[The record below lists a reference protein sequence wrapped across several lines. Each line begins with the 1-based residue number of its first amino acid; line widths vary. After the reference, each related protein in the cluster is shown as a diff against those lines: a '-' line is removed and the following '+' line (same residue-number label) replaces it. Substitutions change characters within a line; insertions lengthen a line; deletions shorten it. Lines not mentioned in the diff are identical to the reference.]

1 MVSLYKMHRINVG
14 AINNNNNNK
23 KNRLTLYE
31 IVTVASST
39 VLCLMLLP
47 LRTDR
52 FFKRPVT
59 FPAILVVGSPS
70 LAVFRL
76 FNLSLLGFLW
86 LIGRSHLNVNLR
98 GGAVS
103 LFLMGIRT

>member
-1 MVSLYKMHRINVG
+1 
-14 AINNNNNNK
+14 
-23 KNRLTLYE
+23 
-31 IVTVASST
+31 
-39 VLCLMLLP
+39 MLLP

-59 FPAILVVGSPS
+59 FPAILFVGSPS

-76 FNLSLLGFLW
+76 VNLSLLGFLL

-98 GGAVS
+98 GAAVS
-103 LFLMGIRT
+103 LF

>member
-1 MVSLYKMHRINVG
+1 
-14 AINNNNNNK
+14 
-23 KNRLTLYE
+23 
-31 IVTVASST
+31 
-39 VLCLMLLP
+39 MLLP

-52 FFKRPVT
+52 FFT

-76 FNLSLLGFLW
+76 VNLSLLGFLL

-98 GGAVS
+98 GAAVS
-103 LFLMGIRT
+103 LL

>member
-1 MVSLYKMHRINVG
+1 
-14 AINNNNNNK
+14 
-23 KNRLTLYE
+23 
-31 IVTVASST
+31 
-39 VLCLMLLP
+39 MLLP

-98 GGAVS
+98 GGAVR
-103 LFLMGIRT
+103 LFLMGIRTLERDHLNDRIVPAQHQPLPQPQRSSAWHRVLCPAVCSRTRRG